1 MQPNVRLSI
10 EFWAYLNAYLKFVWL
25 VPFLTSKYPYFL
37 RYVSNWFVMSLLL
50 VTIDLF
56 LTGLDD
62 RLIITEANSF
72 ILTTWNIFIVPIYS
86 DYLWM
91 TDLCA
96 SDVSLCD
103 QLNVGFKIVGRKL
116 QSRFLLRHYLRFKAT
131 GLDVADKF
139 AFVFLV
145 WFTCL
150 SIICTEKKVTN
161 IEMV

>member
-1 MQPNVRLSI
+1 MGPATSSQLAKLISLQPHIRLSI

-25 VPFLTSKYPYFL
+25 VPCLTSKYPYFL

-86 DYLWM
+86 DYLLNDWLVCVRRLSLWS
-91 TDLCA
+91 TECWFQNCRTQA
-96 SDVSLCD
+96 S
-103 QLNVGFKIVGRKL
+103 
-116 QSRFLLRHYLRFKAT
+116 
-131 GLDVADKF
+131 
-139 AFVFLV
+139 
-145 WFTCL
+145 
-150 SIICTEKKVTN
+150 E
-161 IEMV
+161 